1 MTLATL
7 AIAAAILAQP
17 IMMVSMVVAKAA
29 RRR

>member
-17 IMMVSMVVAKAA
+17 IMVLGLVVAKA
-29 RRR
+29 RRH